1 MTNAIRGKVTSSGGG
16 SPLTNVKVEFALNV
30 GLEFEPRPV
39 VDRSTGQLP
48 PWTAMTTS
56 SGLFT
61 IALTDEDVEKILGT
75 RRHRELVFRVYDST
89 EIIIGTQM
97 AYVSRAL
104 FRGNQTVSLTANPS
118 YSLFTGMPTFS
129 VSGFVTQ
136 ADGAPLSNRTVIVY
150 KKTMRGQTQI
160 ATGTSGADG
169 RFMIR
174 YPGTAGGHS
183 DFADFTIYLAASSIS
198 ASTASFCNPPADL
211 TVRLVQNN
219 ATYVGKS
226 SHTLDHAILNGL
238 LDTATFDQL
247 NPDDVRFMQCRTELD
262 RSTVTTMARA
272 HALSAKYP
280 ALTPDTYVAFAH
292 AGIPLSTTS
301 VTGLTSAEITS
312 AVNQAV
318 ADNVVPPTL
327 TAQLPTIISTL
338 AAARVDRMVPAV
350 NPHTTP
356 VGSILV
362 AAGLASGKPRAF
374 AVAYAAHTG
383 TAEEFWA
390 DLRADVANFGPTL
403 VDKIQF
409 ALQVGALS
417 GGHAPLVKYLDGR
430 RTAGD
435 FTRASELAKYTE
447 ANWVSFMG
455 ELVDGVAV
463 HTPAGVPGTSVV
475 QRSNY
480 AAAITR
486 MIADLYPSAHLA
498 YRLPAG
504 SVTANVAAFVV
515 QNPDFSFDRTYINAF
530 MDDAV
535 GLPALPADREILRQD
550 LLKVQRVF
558 AMSPRYGRTETAV
571 ALLSAGVTTA
581 AQIQGMGLAA
591 FRGKFGGILDADSLA
606 AVYEKADQIAT
617 AATHAWLQMNAKAN
631 APTTNVIPTPACGD
645 PELEELFHNL
655 DYCACTHCNS
665 VLGPAAY
672 FTDLM
677 HFLKQRHYGGLN
689 LSLHDLLNISRP
701 ELRYIDL
708 NCKNSDTPVPT
719 IDLIIEVLEARAH
732 MPLGL
737 VGWPNLNRQT
747 TWNEEDLLV
756 YPEHINTGVY
766 DELAKPAECYRP
778 FLLPFD
784 LHLEDARAYLQVLG
798 TSRVALQDA
807 FEWFDGFEATQ
818 VWRVDERLGLSKGQ
832 SDLVRDVAGMPS
844 LEQRWGFP
852 EGSNTWGGDI
862 QNVELF
868 MERAGLDFPGV
879 QELLRTRMF
888 VDETKIVY
896 ATPCT
901 LKDAAFR
908 DMTNEAEAGFDIY
921 QLRHIERFLRV
932 KRALGWTTAELDSVL
947 HGLGASLIMAGLD
960 TLAQFVRLR
969 QRFARLPLGEVLSWF
984 APLDRH
990 EYVEGEPSYY
1000 DQVVRPK
1007 IRDAAFTALDDT
1019 EPLKD
1024 FRGDLL
1030 GILKVDESEL
1040 DAIIAVT
1047 GLTGD
1052 DNLTLANLSKLYRVV
1067 SIARAV
1073 DLPVDEL
1080 ITLTHYTS
1088 SLHEGA
1094 GPFAGTSLAPVRELI
1109 DLAEAVKRSSL
1120 SVPAL
1125 DWFIRNEQKDK
1136 FGAGDLDVTRTFI
1149 GLITAL
1155 QQAHTDH
1162 QQSLPAPELA
1172 KIDRVAKLLALFLSA
1187 EDTKAAV
1194 EFITKQ
1200 TLPVP
1205 DNTAALA
1212 LRDQLLFFV
1221 DPASPAGLQFAN
1233 GDPAWGT
1240 VEARVE
1246 LILPV
1251 VEAYVRQQRLESVVI
1266 RQLAVALSLEV
1277 ADADMLLRKFTFTQV
1292 DQTALTI
1299 LSDDGFFSTASYS
1312 VDVDAPAIKNV
1323 DFPALFLDRDGVK
1336 LPAALYRDLRRVAL
1350 VASTFSLGP
1359 GLLRW
1364 LLEQPAD
1371 PQVTLPNFAALPP
1384 DGNTNSQVYAAFA
1397 GWDWLRRATDI
1408 RDNVLEN
1415 PERLTVLLDQF
1426 FLASLPLDWKSEF
1439 LELLAVAADWDVD
1452 ALAAFEAVENIEAVD
1467 LKRLEAIEAFASVFR
1482 ISAQLGVDPVTAHA
1496 WASEITVSA
1505 PVAAAIRAAAQA
1517 KFKGA
1522 DWTSIARPIRNHLR
1536 EKQRD
1541 ALVAFL
1547 MKTENIKDRDDLFG
1561 VLLMDVDLAPCNKT
1575 TRLLFGTAAL
1585 QLFMQRALMGLIPAV
1600 TLTPADSDEW
1610 SWMKRYRVWEAN
1622 RKLFLYPENWVQ
1634 PELRDDKTPL
1644 FERFTAEL
1652 AQGGIDEATIEKAYI
1667 HYLEGLHEVSHLDV
1681 SGMYHELE
1689 GTKLVEVDRMHVFA
1703 RSPADPTKLFYRRR
1717 EDDAYWTPWEEL
1729 PFPVEHK
1736 GVLPV
1741 VTNRRMMLIW
1751 PKSEFVTKQPLEG
1764 EKLPTFERRITL
1776 RWAERQYS
1784 QWGSVHTASDF
1795 ILTWQLGSPLD
1806 TPLANERDTHN
1817 DISLASW
1824 NDDHGLQV
1832 AINRRIWES
1841 GTYMIKI
1848 GQAVYDSCRN
1858 TLALEAVAEQYN
1870 NHGYSGKLD
1879 GPWPAPTLYRY
1890 YQAFPFS
1897 DSVPRY
1903 IKMPVDGNKTT
1914 VLSEPIIRHP
1924 DGVYIH
1930 VSIPKQDE
1938 RLDGSRPFIYNDPYA
1953 ALYLRPSNSGIGQ
1966 TDANLDKLF
1975 LHEIGEMHLLP
1986 YFGLA
1991 GITTPYQPPPTDNQ
2005 ITKELSAGDSIAT
2018 LQQWTPVGKHTKYAA
2033 SVFYHPYTCLFL
2045 ERVRRF
2051 GVAGLLDPVVAT
2063 QGGDVSL
2070 QYQAVDQPLAPGHE
2084 YFDDK
2089 TVVYQEYPTADID
2102 FRYGGAYSVYNWEM
2116 FFHIPMYIADRLMA
2130 ENRFEEAQRWLGYI
2144 FDPTRPPH
2152 EVGDTD
2158 CMHYWNFKV
2167 FRENSEHMS
2176 IADLLELLHYP
2187 GGDNELIGKK
2197 KEMIDQIAQSRLH
2210 PFRPHTLARLRPTA
2224 YMRATVM
2231 KYLDNLI
2238 AWGDDL
2244 FRQDT
2249 RESTQEAA
2257 QLYLLALQI
2266 LGKRPRKIDGDE
2278 RPDKDYNDA
2287 ASGLDAFSNF
2297 LVELENHAIG
2307 FGKKDVPFKLDVK
2320 AQADAQWH
2328 TPAVY
2333 QWAVAEP
2340 PTPQGTG
2347 SDAAGQLHRS
2357 PTPNFRIIVDGDDD
2371 GPTTTRLYFCVPP
2384 NDKLLGYWDIVADRL
2399 FKLRNCLNIEG
2410 VRRDLALYDPPIDPG
2425 LLARAVAQ
2433 GIDIGTAISNLYAPL
2448 PQYRF
2453 LPHLGVA
2460 KEFVGHVSNLGGALL
2475 QALEKRDAEALADLR
2490 ARHEVALLKEVRLT
2504 KALMLQEAQ
2513 QNIAALRRSRDLAV
2527 LREQYYSSREFMS
2540 ELEQKENE
2548 FSLEAGEHERSAGH
2562 SMRLSTILSN
2572 LPTMSTGFSGNGVHS
2587 TVSIGGQ
2594 LLALP
2599 SQLNS
2604 QRQNVLATAKTR
2616 EANRAA
2622 TMASYVRRKDEWKHQ
2637 LDLARAEIKQIDAQ
2651 ITAAEIRTHMAQVEL
2666 ANHDKQSE
2674 QAREALEF
2682 MQTKFTNAELYSWM
2696 SGEISKVY
2704 YQAYQMALDLSRR
2717 AERCY
2722 RYELAIA
2729 NTVPEFVQFGHWD
2742 NRRQGLLAG
2751 ERLAHDLRRMEVA
2764 YYENHRREYE
2774 LTKRISLANLDPV
2787 ALVALRK
2794 TGACHFS
2801 LPSVIFD
2808 LDHASHYLRRIKLVS
2823 VAMPAVTGPYTNVGV
2838 TLTYLSGKTRPAADG
2853 TLAAD
2858 GGALASVAISVNQDD
2873 SGLFEPNLRDE
2884 RYLPFEGR
2892 GVEESHW
2899 RLELPDVVRQY
2910 DYETISDVILT
2921 IRYTAREGGE
2931 ITKGLVG
2938 DLKQALDGFKRYD
2951 QNPEHGEGQVHIFSA
2966 RAEFP
2971 EAWRSFVAAGSGM
2984 NEAALSLDLTEERFP
2999 HPPTPG
3005 GTRKITYVAIFARW
3019 PSEAQGPA
3027 GNTFD
3032 LATLHGPGGNLELS
3046 IFKKYAENAPPGED
3060 YDYIHY
3066 ATSSTGLTRDLGAWT
3081 LTLPEGWIEGLDP
3094 EDFYIVVGHSLVLI

>member
-1 MTNAIRGKVTSSGGG
+1 MTNAIRGKVTNSNNG
-16 SPLTNVKVEFALNV
+16 SPLTNVKVEFALDV

-56 SGLFT
+56 SNLFT
-61 IALTDEDVEKILGT
+61 VALTDEDVEKILGT
-75 RRHRELVFRVYDST
+75 RRHRELVFRIYDST
-89 EIIIGTQM
+89 EIIIGTQT

-104 FRGNQTVSLTANPS
+104 FRGNQTISLTANPS
-118 YSLFTGMPTFS
+118 YSLFTSTPTFS

-136 ADGAPLSNRTVIVY
+136 ADGAPLSNKTVIVY

-226 SHTLDHAILNGL
+226 SYNLDHAILNGL

-247 NPDDVRFMQCRTELD
+247 NPDDVRFMQCRTEID

-280 ALTPDTYVAFAH
+280 ALAPDTFVAFAH

-301 VTGLTSAEITS
+301 ITGLTSAEITS

-318 ADNVVPPTL
+318 ADNVVPSTL

-338 AAARVDRMVPAV
+338 AAARVDRIVPV
-350 NPHTTP
+350 VDPHTSP

-383 TAEEFWA
+383 TAEEFW
-390 DLRADVANFGPTL
+390 DGLRNNPDFDPGL
-403 VDKIQF
+403 VSKVQF
-409 ALQVGALS
+409 ALHVGAIS
-417 GGHAPLVKYLDGR
+417 GGHAPMVTLLDAK
-430 RTAGD
+430 RTANT
-435 FTRASELAKYTE
+435 FTRASELAQYTE

-455 ELVDGVAV
+455 ELVNGVAV
-463 HTPAGVPGTSVV
+463 HTPAGVPGTSPE

-486 MIADLYPSAHLA
+486 MIADLHPSAHLA

-504 SVTANVAAFVV
+504 SVTADVAAFVV
-515 QNPDFSFDRTYINAF
+515 QNPDFSFDRTYIKAF
-530 MDDAV
+530 MNNAV
-535 GLPALPADREILRQD
+535 GIPALPADREILRQD

-571 ALLSAGVTTA
+571 ELLNAGVTTA

-591 FRGKFGGILDADSLA
+591 FRGKFGGILDADTLA

-677 HFLKQRHYGGLN
+677 HFLKQRHHGGLN
-689 LSLHDLLNISRP
+689 LSLHTLFNTTRP
-701 ELRYIDL
+701 ELKFIDL

-719 IDLIIEVLEARAH
+719 IDLIIEVLEALAH

-737 VGWPNLNRQT
+737 VGSPNLNRQT
-747 TWNEEDLLV
+747 TWTEEDLQV
-756 YPEHINTGVY
+756 YPEHINTSIY
-766 DELAKPAECYRP
+766 DKLAEPAARYRP

-807 FEWFDGFEATQ
+807 FEWFGGFEATQ

-852 EGSNTWGGDI
+852 EGSPTWGADI
-862 QNVELF
+862 QKVELF

-901 LKDAAFR
+901 LKDAVFR
-908 DMTNEAEAGFDIY
+908 DMTNEAESGFDTY

-960 TLAQFVRLR
+960 TLARFVRLR
-969 QRFARLPLGEVLSWF
+969 QRFPRLPLGEVLSWF

-990 EYVEGEPSYY
+990 EYVEGGPSYH

-1007 IRDAAFTALDDT
+1007 IRDSAFTVLDGT
-1019 EPLKD
+1019 EPLVN

-1040 DAIIAVT
+1040 DAILAVT
-1047 GLTGD
+1047 GLTGTD
-1052 DNLTLANLSKLYRVV
+1052 FLTLANLSKLYRVA

-1094 GPFAGTSLAPVRELI
+1094 GPFAGTSIAPVRELI
-1109 DLAEAVKRSSL
+1109 DLAEAVKRSGL

-1149 GLITAL
+1149 GLVTAL

-1162 QQSLPAPELA
+1162 QKSLPPPELA

-1194 EFITKQ
+1194 AFITRQ

-1205 DNTAALA
+1205 DNGAALA

-1221 DPASPAGLQFAN
+1221 DPDSPAGIEFAK
-1233 GDPAWGT
+1233 GHPGWGT
-1240 VEARVE
+1240 GEARVD

-1266 RQLAVALSLEV
+1266 RQMAVALSLEV
-1277 ADADMLLRKFTFTQV
+1277 ADADMLLRKFTQGS
-1292 DQTALTI
+1292 TALALLT
-1299 LSDDGFFSTASYS
+1299 DDDLFSEASYS
-1312 VDVDAPAIKNV
+1312 VDVDAPLIKNV
-1323 DFPALFLDRDGVK
+1323 DFPAQFLARTG
-1336 LPAALYRDLRRVAL
+1336 LQAPAALYRNLRRVAL
-1350 VASTFSLGP
+1350 VASTFRLGP
-1359 GLLRW
+1359 GLLSW

-1371 PQVTLPNFAALPP
+1371 PQVILPNFTALPA
-1384 DGNTNSQVYAAFA
+1384 DGTNNSLVYAAFA
-1397 GWDWLRRATDI
+1397 GWDWLRRAIDI
-1408 RDNVLEN
+1408 RDNVLAD
-1415 PERLTVLLDQF
+1415 PERLTILLDQF
-1426 FLASLPLDWKSEF
+1426 FADSLPPTWKSD
-1439 LELLAVAADWDVD
+1439 LAVAADWDPD
-1452 ALAAFEAVENIEAVD
+1452 ALTAFEAVESIETVD
-1467 LKRLEAIEAFASVFR
+1467 LKRLEAIEAFTSVFR
-1482 ISAQLGVDPVTAHA
+1482 ISAQFGVDPVTAHN
-1496 WASEITVSA
+1496 WAGEHAVSA
-1505 PVAAAIRAAAQA
+1505 AVAAAIRASAQA
-1517 KFKGA
+1517 KFKSAG
-1522 DWTSIARPIRNHLR
+1522 WTSIAQPIRNRLR

-1541 ALVAFL
+1541 ALVAYL
-1547 MKTENIKDRDDLFG
+1547 MEREDIKDRDDLFG
-1561 VLLMDVDLAPCNKT
+1561 ILFMDVDLAPCNKT

-1585 QLFMQRALMGLIPAV
+1585 QLFMQRALMGLMSAV

-1644 FERFTAEL
+1644 FERFESEL
-1652 AQGGIDEATIEKAYI
+1652 AQTELDESSIEKAYI
-1667 HYLEGLHEVSHLDV
+1667 HYLEGLHELSNLEV

-1689 GTKLVEVDRMHVFA
+1689 QTKLADVDRMHVFA
-1703 RSPADPTKLFYRRR
+1703 RSNADPTRLFYRCR

-1729 PFPVEHK
+1729 PFQVEHQ
-1736 GVLPV
+1736 GVLPLI
-1741 VTNRRMMLIW
+1741 TNRRLVLVW
-1751 PKSEFVTKQPLEG
+1751 PKVDPTPKSPVDGQKKVERERKVRFRWSERMHNQWSGVHTSDDYCLIPWNPVANSEPEQPLFNSEVN
-1764 EKLPTFERRITL
+1764 LSSWFESSGTRI
-1776 RWAERQYS
+1776 
-1784 QWGSVHTASDF
+1784 
-1795 ILTWQLGSPLD
+1795 
-1806 TPLANERDTHN
+1806 
-1817 DISLASW
+1817 
-1824 NDDHGLQV
+1824 
-1832 AINRRIWES
+1832 AINFLYLNEMRQACEFSYDGCR
-1841 GTYMIKI
+1841 GTFRVSDPDEK
-1848 GQAVYDSCRN
+1848 N
-1858 TLALEAVAEQYN
+1858 HEAPGN
-1870 NHGYSGKLD
+1870 ID
-1879 GPWPAPTLYRY
+1879 GPWPTPHDVYFRF
-1890 YQAFPFS
+1890 QGFS
-1897 DSVPRY
+1897 MTVAEPRALL
-1903 IKMPVDGNKTT
+1903 MPVEGNKG
-1914 VLSEPIIRHP
+1914 LHYSGPIIQLQPLNSFR
-1924 DGVYIH
+1924 I
-1930 VSIPKQDE
+1930 SIPKQDQ
-1938 RLDGSRPFIYNDPYA
+1938 RLDGTRPFTFSDKNVH
-1953 ALYLRPSNSGIGQ
+1953 LYLRPYNSGIGDYDLN
-1966 TDANLDKLF
+1966 TDKLT
-1975 LHEIGEMHLLP
+1975 LQAIGQHSLLT

-1991 GITTPYQPPPTDNQ
+1991 GVTTGYTPPPGELNTLKDLSGGDNVASSQ
-2005 ITKELSAGDSIAT
+2005 L
-2018 LQQWTPVGKHTKYAA
+2018 WTQFGKLTKYAV
-2033 SVFYHPYTCLFL
+2033 SVFYHPHTCLFL

-2051 GVAGLLDPVVAT
+2051 GVSGLLDPMIAT
-2063 QGGDVSL
+2063 QGADATL
-2070 QYQAVDQPLAPGHE
+2070 QYQSIESPLSNEHD
-2084 YFDDK
+2084 YFANIPN
-2089 TVVYQEYPTADID
+2089 VYSPLPKADID
-2102 FRYGGAYSVYNWEM
+2102 FRYGGAYSVYNWEL

-2130 ENRFEEAQRWLGYI
+2130 DNRFEEAQRWLGYI
-2144 FDPTRPPH
+2144 FDPTRNPQQ
-2152 EVGDTD
+2152 VGDTG
-2158 CMHYWNFKV
+2158 CLHYWNFKE
-2167 FRENSEHMS
+2167 FRDNSAHMS
-2176 IADLLELLHYP
+2176 IAQLLELLHHP

-2197 KEMIDQIAQSRLH
+2197 KEMIDQIEQSRLH

-2257 QLYLLALQI
+2257 QLYILALQI
-2266 LGKRPRKIDGDE
+2266 LGKRPRKVDGDE
-2278 RPDKDYNDA
+2278 RPDKDYYDA
-2287 ASGLDAFSNF
+2287 SSELDAFSNF
-2297 LVELENHAIG
+2297 LVELENDAIG
-2307 FGKKDVPFKLDVK
+2307 VGKKDLPFKLDLK
-2320 AQADAQWH
+2320 AQEDHQWNN
-2328 TPAVY
+2328 PATY
-2333 QWAVAEP
+2333 QWVAVDSPNPQNNGSDSTGPLHRAPP
-2340 PTPQGTG
+2340 PT
-2347 SDAAGQLHRS
+2347 
-2357 PTPNFRIIVDGDDD
+2357 FRIIVDGDDD
-2371 GPTTTRLYFCVPP
+2371 GATSTRLYFCVPP
-2384 NDKLLGYWDIVADRL
+2384 NDKLLGYWDIVTDRL

-2410 VRRDLALYDPPIDPG
+2410 LRRDLALYDPPIDPG

-2448 PQYRF
+2448 PHYRF
-2453 LPHLGVA
+2453 HPHLGIA
-2460 KEFVGHVSNLGGALL
+2460 KEFVAQVSNLGSSLL
-2475 QALEKRDAEALADLR
+2475 QALEKRDAEALAALR
-2490 ARHEVALLKEVRLT
+2490 SRHEVALLKELRAA
-2504 KALMLQEAQ
+2504 KELMARDAE
-2513 QNIAALRRSRDLAV
+2513 QNIEAARRSRDLAV
-2527 LREQYYSSREFMS
+2527 LREAYYSTREFMN
-2540 ELEQKENE
+2540 ERERAENE
-2548 FSLEAGEHERSAGH
+2548 LALAAARFEKSSSLSLMLAGGLANIPSVTVGI
-2562 SMRLSTILSN
+2562 SGTPPSPYSTISVGGS
-2572 LPTMSTGFSGNGVHS
+2572 LPPLAA
-2587 TVSIGGQ
+2587 Q
-2594 LLALP
+2594 LLG
-2599 SQLNS
+2599 QE
-2604 QRQNVLATAKTR
+2604 QGMIATAKTR

-2637 LDLARAEIKQIDAQ
+2637 LDLARAEITQIDAQ
-2651 ITAAEIRTHMAQVEL
+2651 ITAAEIRLQMAQIEL

-2674 QAREALEF
+2674 QAREALDF

-2729 NTVPEFVQFGHWD
+2729 SNVPEFVQFGHWD

-2774 LTKRISLANLDPV
+2774 LTKRVSLASLDPV
-2787 ALVALRK
+2787 ALIALRK

-2801 LPSVIFD
+2801 LPSVIFN

-2823 VAMPAVTGPYTNVGV
+2823 VSMPAVTGPYTNVGV
-2838 TLTYLSGKTRPAADG
+2838 TLTYLSGQTRSAADQPL
-2853 TLAAD
+2853 TAD
-2858 GGALASVAISVNQDD
+2858 AGILASVAISVNQED

-2892 GVEESHW
+2892 GVEESQW
-2899 RLELPDVVRQY
+2899 RLELPDVVRQF

-2921 IRYTAREGGE
+2921 IRYTALDGGE

-2938 DLKQALDGFKRYD
+2938 DLKGALDLIDRPDGAL
-2951 QNPEHGEGQVHIFSA
+2951 HGQGQMRIFSA

-2971 EAWRSFVAAGSGM
+2971 EAWRSFVAAGTGM
-2984 NEAALSLDLTEERFP
+2984 NAASLSLELTEERFP
-2999 HPPTPG
+2999 HPERPPG
-3005 GTRKITYVAIFARW
+3005 DRTIEYVAIFGRW
-3019 PSEAQGPA
+3019 PADEMLGPDP
-3027 GNTFD
+3027 NTTFD
-3032 LATLHGPGGNLELS
+3032 NATLDAPGGPITIDS
-3046 IFKKYAENAPPGED
+3046 FSKYLDTRPLPDGAGYN
-3060 YDYIHY
+3060 YIWY
-3066 ATSSTGLTRDLGAWT
+3066 WSSAADLGKELGT
-3081 LTLPEGWIEGLDP
+3081 LTLNLPEGWPTGHDP
-3094 EDFYIVVGHSLVLI
+3094 EDFIIVVGHKVS